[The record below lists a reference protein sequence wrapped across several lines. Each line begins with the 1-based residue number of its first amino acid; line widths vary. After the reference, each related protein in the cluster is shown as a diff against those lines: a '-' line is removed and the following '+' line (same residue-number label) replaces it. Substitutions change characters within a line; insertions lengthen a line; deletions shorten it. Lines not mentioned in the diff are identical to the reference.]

1 MNQYAKALIETQ
13 SQESHQL
20 KQIGDQWQTPKALA
34 WGLFSYFSP
43 RLGSIVLDIFAD
55 DCNALLPSYYT
66 ASDNALAQDLAADLK
81 RIGGSAAFGNP
92 PYSRPFMDDEQ
103 HITGMTHIIEWCI
116 KQRDQGAKI
125 MLLIKAATSEK
136 WFTDK
141 ADFIQYIE
149 GRIAFEVPDWYKPA
163 TDRDKPSSAGF
174 ASAVMIFD
182 RDWQWERRPVDRLSR
197 DDLLA
202 QGNVIL
208 EMMNKQV
215 TA

>member
-43 RLGSIVLDIFAD
+43 RLGSIVLDIFAE
-55 DCNALLPSYYT
+55 DCNALLPNYYT
-66 ASDNALAQDLAADLK
+66 AKDNALVQNLAADLK
-81 RIGGSAAFGNP
+81 KIGGSAAFGNP

-103 HITGMTHIIEWCI
+103 YITGMTHIIEWCI

-149 GRIAFEVPDWYKPA
+149 GQSRLN
-163 TDRDKPSSAGF
+163 
-174 ASAVMIFD
+174 
-182 RDWQWERRPVDRLSR
+182 RRNGTSQQLIEINQALLVSRLP
-197 DDLLA
+197 
-202 QGNVIL
+202 
-208 EMMNKQV
+208 
-215 TA
+215 

>member
-1 MNQYAKALIETQ
+1 MNQYARSLLEVQ
-13 SQESHQL
+13 QQPSHKL
-20 KQIGDQWQTPKALA
+20 KEIGDQWETPKALA
-34 WGLFSYFSP
+34 WGLFSTFNS

-55 DCNALLPSYYT
+55 DCNALLPNYYT
-66 ASDNALAQDLAADLK
+66 AKDNALVQNLAADLK
-81 RIGGSAAFGNP
+81 KIGGSAAFANP
-92 PYSRPFMDDEQ
+92 PYSRPFIDDEQ
-103 HITGMTHIIEWCI
+103 YITGMTHIIDWCL
-116 KQRDQGAKI
+116 KQREQGAKI

-149 GRIAFEVPDWYKPA
+149 GRIGFEAPSWYKPA
-163 TDRDKPSSAGF
+163 TDKDKPSSAGF

-182 RDWQWERRPVDRLSR
+182 REWRWERRPVERLSR

-208 EMMNKQV
+208 QMIDKQV
-215 TA
+215 AV